1 MFDFLLC
8 FMKAVLS
15 ALANENVRVY
25 SISFNNN
32 QYAEVLIEAGEAE
45 GPALEFYVHPDTP
58 DRIGV
63 DVHLYDGSGKT
74 AKLIFKSD
82 MHLDEMV
89 SVFMAFI
96 NVNKLK
102 PPITAPVQES
112 DKNLFS
118 IKKSYFYV
126 KRCRQCKERYFK
138 NEIGKDNFEHL
149 SGNENIV
156 IYTADPKEYFAEIM
170 SVCESC
176 SK

>member
-1 MFDFLLC
+1 
-8 FMKAVLS
+8 MKAILG

-32 QYAEVLIEAGEAE
+32 EYAEVLIETGECNP
-45 GPALEFYVHPDTP
+45 PALEFYIHPDVP

-63 DVHLYDGSGKT
+63 DINIYSNSEKT
-74 AKLIFKSD
+74 AKLLFKSD
-82 MHLDEMV
+82 MNLDEMV

-102 PPITAPVQES
+102 PSITAPVQES

-126 KRCRQCKERYFK
+126 KRCSKCNERYFK
-138 NEIGKDNFEHL
+138 NEISADNFQHL
-149 SGNENIV
+149 AGNENIT
-156 IYTADPKEYFAEIM
+156 IYTDDPKEAIAEII
-170 SVCESC
+170 SVCG
-176 SK
+176 